1 MRSLRHLPAL
11 PTTSLGG
18 SAALPLAHVPT
29 RRSLSHLHAP
39 LPPPSASSSS
49 GRHDRRRRRVGV
61 TGLGVVSPLATGAEA
76 TWAAL
81 LDGRCAVAP
90 LIYSRAM
97 IEAYTSTVVEA
108 LPCKVAAAVRRGPA
122 ADHAFDIRDWAVA
135 DGADASQRAVLGAL
149 QLSAPDCTQFA
160 LAASVQA
167 MRDAAWLQ
175 QPPSSAAGTNTVAG
189 SASGGRDIDHER
201 TGVAIGVGGLGS
213 MHDVAASALALRD
226 RGYSRVS
233 AYFLPRILPNM
244 TAGQVALHL
253 RLTGPVSA
261 PSGACATGAQAIGE
275 ALRTIQYGD
284 ADVMLAGG
292 ADASLDP
299 LSVAGFV
306 RCRALSA
313 SSAASASRPFHARR
327 DGFVMGEGAAVLVL
341 EELEH
346 ALRRRAPR
354 IYAEVCGYA
363 SRADPSHLTSP
374 SDAGDAAF
382 RVMAA
387 ALDDAGV
394 QPHDVDYLNAH
405 ATSTPAGDRAELR
418 AVRRLFGGCDAPPLA
433 AEVASEHSPSPPS
446 LFPAEA
452 QPLLQR
458 EQPLAISSTKGAT
471 GHLLGAA
478 GALESAFCVLAIR
491 DSVVPP
497 TLHLDEVDA
506 EFAAAAAADSQHDP
520 NSLNL
525 VPLRK
530 QARRVDVAMNN
541 SFGFGGVNA
550 CLVFRK
556 PPSPPPTV

>member
-1 MRSLRHLPAL
+1 
-11 PTTSLGG
+11 
-18 SAALPLAHVPT
+18 
-29 RRSLSHLHAP
+29 
-39 LPPPSASSSS
+39 
-49 GRHDRRRRRVGV
+49 
-61 TGLGVVSPLATGAEA
+61 
-76 TWAAL
+76 
-81 LDGRCAVAP
+81 
-90 LIYSRAM
+90 
-97 IEAYTSTVVEA
+97 
-108 LPCKVAAAVRRGPA
+108 
-122 ADHAFDIRDWAVA
+122 
-135 DGADASQRAVLGAL
+135 
-149 QLSAPDCTQFA
+149 
-160 LAASVQA
+160 

-175 QPPSSAAGTNTVAG
+175 QPLPSAAAASAATSTGAAS
-189 SASGGRDIDHER
+189 SASGDRDRER

-275 ALRTIQYGD
+275 ALRTIQFGD

-306 RCRALSA
+306 RCRALSS
-313 SSAASASRPFHARR
+313 SSASSASRPFHARR

-346 ALRRRAPR
+346 AVRRRAPR

-374 SDAGDAAF
+374 SDAGDAAY

-387 ALDDAGV
+387 ALDDARV
-394 QPHDVDYLNAH
+394 RPCDVDYLNAH

-418 AVRRLFGGCDAPPLA
+418 AVRRLFGGCDALPALA
-433 AEVASEHSPSPPS
+433 ATQASKHTPAASAPSVHAPPVEHQSRQQQRSQQ
-446 LFPAEA
+446 PA
-452 QPLLQR
+452 
-458 EQPLAISSTKGAT
+458 LAISSTKGAT

-491 DSVVPP
+491 DGVVPP

-506 EFAAAAAADSQHDP
+506 EFAAAAAIDPQHDSSSP
-520 NSLNL
+520 SFSPSSLNL

-530 QARRVDVAMNN
+530 QTRRVDVAMNN

-556 PPSPPPTV
+556 PPPTV